1 MMSEITL
8 QTLKKSGW
16 FEGRVINI
24 SSIESNLQKLGY
36 EVFEPVKQFLKEFG
50 MLRIID
56 SLEQTH
62 DTTKVFTDYFRHSKF
77 QAEEGYS
84 GERLVPVG
92 SLSDGELL
100 LFVSESGKV
109 YCSTGKLGNTAWEA
123 WEALINNKGFKSWGT
138 LQRENTSQN

>member
-1 MMSEITL
+1 MMTSEKTL

-16 FEGRVINI
+16 FDGRVIDI
-24 SSIESNLQKLGY
+24 SNFESNLQKLGY

-50 MLRIID
+50 MLKIID

-62 DTTKVFTDYFRHSKF
+62 DTTKLFTDYFKHGKYK
-77 QAEEGYS
+77 AEEDYS

-100 LFVSESGKV
+100 LFVSESGKI
-109 YCSTGKLGNTAWEA
+109 YCSTGKLGDNAWEA

-138 LQRENTSQN
+138 FQRERT